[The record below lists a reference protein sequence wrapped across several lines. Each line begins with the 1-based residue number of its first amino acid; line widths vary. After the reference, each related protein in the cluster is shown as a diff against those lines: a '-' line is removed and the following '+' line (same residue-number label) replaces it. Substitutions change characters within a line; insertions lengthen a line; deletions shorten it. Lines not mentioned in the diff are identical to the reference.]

1 MSVIYHFDLLDST
14 KLIDLGMDLI
24 LIYLV
29 FCSFVFCFLIVSY
42 IFFYSELYNVLEAT
56 HVA

>member
-42 IFFYSELYNVLEAT
+42 FFFIQSSTMCWKLLM
-56 HVA
+56 